1 MQDVMRK
8 VAGDADVAKKL
19 YVSQVVDSLTLLS
32 ASEESANATL
42 KLLERERSKL
52 IPKILD
58 SIESKYNGIFDEIFR
73 DGPKVELDTSLEG
86 IVYDL
91 VGMQKT

>member
-1 MQDVMRK
+1 MQDIMRK

-42 KLLERERSKL
+42 KMLDRERSNL
-52 IPKILD
+52 FL
-58 SIESKYNGIFDEIFR
+58 KY
-73 DGPKVELDTSLEG
+73 
-86 IVYDL
+86 
-91 VGMQKT
+91 